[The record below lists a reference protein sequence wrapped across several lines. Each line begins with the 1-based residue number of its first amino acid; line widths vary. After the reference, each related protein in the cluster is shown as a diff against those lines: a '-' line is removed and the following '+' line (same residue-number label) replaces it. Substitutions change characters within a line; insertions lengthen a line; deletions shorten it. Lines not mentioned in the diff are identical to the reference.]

1 MAERKRKTKRAPE
14 TIDAAAPQATVEPT
28 EVIEQ
33 PAAEAA
39 APGGKPRRWRWP
51 VAGAVVVLAALV
63 GVFAVQAARSGGDD
77 AAAAEAEAEK
87 AEDAPIPVEVADVR
101 QDAVASYIS
110 ATANLVPE
118 NEVKVLAEW
127 EGRLARL
134 LVEEGQW
141 VRKGQVLAELAQGD
155 APMAVEKARV
165 RLENAR
171 VAHGRTST
179 LADEGLMS
187 PQDLEK
193 AAMELG
199 VAKQELAEA
208 AWRIEKARV
217 LSPFAGQVTRRS
229 AQPGQDVRLGD
240 ELFVVSQ
247 LEPLVARIYLAEK
260 DVLGLTEDRPVRIA
274 LKADETISFRG
285 RIHQISPVV
294 DPATGTVKVTVQ
306 AIRPPAAVRP
316 GAFVRVDVVKEER
329 PEALLVPKLA
339 LVREL
344 QKTYV
349 FVADEQV
356 ARKREVALGLEEGAV
371 VQALSGVA
379 AGEQVIVAG
388 QGALED
394 GAAIKLPAVQVAQV
408 PAKQ

>member
-1 MAERKRKTKRAPE
+1 MAERKRKTKRAAE
-14 TIDAAAPQATVEPT
+14 TVEAAAPQAIDEATNG
-28 EVIEQ
+28 IDQ
-33 PAAEAA
+33 PAAESP
-39 APGGKPRRWRWP
+39 APARKARRWRW
-51 VAGAVVVLAALV
+51 AAAAAVVVLAALV
-63 GVFAVQAARSGGDD
+63 GVFAVQAARSEGDD
-77 AAAAEAEAEK
+77 AAAEEDAEEAK
-87 AEDAPIPVEVADVR
+87 DAPIPVEVAEVR
-101 QDAVASYIS
+101 QDGVASYIS

-141 VRKGQVLAELAQGD
+141 VQKGQVLAELAQGD
-155 APMAVEKARV
+155 APMAVEKAKV

-171 VAHGRTST
+171 VAHGRTAT

-187 PQDLEK
+187 PQDREK

-199 VAKQELAEA
+199 VARQELAEA
-208 AWRIEKARV
+208 EWRIEKAQVR
-217 LSPFAGQVTRRS
+217 SPFTGQVTRRT

-260 DVLGLTEDRPVRIA
+260 DVLGLTDDRPVRIA
-274 LKADETISFRG
+274 LKADEAIVFGG

-306 AIRPPAAVRP
+306 AIRPPAEVRP

-329 PEALLVPKLA
+329 PEAVVVPKVA

-349 FVADEQV
+349 FVAEEEV

-408 PAKQ
+408 PAKR

>member
-1 MAERKRKTKRAPE
+1 MAERKRKANRAATEIEAAPE
-14 TIDAAAPQATVEPT
+14 VIAETITP
-28 EVIEQ
+28 EQ
-33 PAAEAA
+33 PAAEEA
-39 APGGKPRRWRWP
+39 APARKPRRWRW
-51 VAGAVVVLAALV
+51 AAAAAVVVLAALV
-63 GVFAVQAARSGGDD
+63 GVFAVQAARSEGDD
-77 AAAAEAEAEK
+77 AAAEEDAEEAK
-87 AEDAPIPVEVADVR
+87 DAPIPVEVAEVR
-101 QDAVASYIS
+101 QDGVASYIS

-134 LVEEGQW
+134 FVEEGQW
-141 VRKGQVLAELAQGD
+141 VQRGQVLAELAQGD

-171 VAHGRTST
+171 VAHGRTAT

-187 PQDLEK
+187 PQDREK

-199 VAKQELAEA
+199 VARQELAEA
-208 AWRIEKARV
+208 EWRIEKAQVR
-217 LSPFAGQVTRRS
+217 SPFTGQVTRRT

-260 DVLGLTEDRPVRIA
+260 DVLGLTDDRPVRIA
-274 LKADETISFRG
+274 LKADETIVFGG

-306 AIRPPAAVRP
+306 AIRPPAEVRP

-329 PEALLVPKLA
+329 PEALMVPKVA

-349 FVADEQV
+349 FVAEEEV

-408 PAKQ
+408 PRGE

>member
-1 MAERKRKTKRAPE
+1 MAERKRKAKRAATEIEAAPEAIDAIAE
-14 TIDAAAPQATVEPT
+14 TITP
-28 EVIEQ
+28 EQ
-33 PAAEAA
+33 PAAEEA
-39 APGGKPRRWRWP
+39 APARKPRRWRW
-51 VAGAVVVLAALV
+51 AAAAAVVVLAALV
-63 GVFAVQAARSGGDD
+63 GVFAVQAARSEGDD
-77 AAAAEAEAEK
+77 AAAAEEDAEEAK
-87 AEDAPIPVEVADVR
+87 DAPIPVEVAEVL
-101 QDAVASYIS
+101 QDGVASYIS

-118 NEVKVLAEW
+118 NEVEVLAEW

-141 VRKGQVLAELAQGD
+141 VQKGQVLAELAQGD
-155 APMAVEKARV
+155 APMAVEKAKV

-171 VAHGRTST
+171 VAHGRTAT

-187 PQDLEK
+187 PQDREK

-199 VAKQELAEA
+199 VARQELAEA
-208 AWRIEKARV
+208 EWRIEKAQVR
-217 LSPFAGQVTRRS
+217 SPFTGQVTRRT

-260 DVLGLTEDRPVRIA
+260 DVLSLTDDRPVRIA
-274 LKADETISFRG
+274 LKADEAIVFGG

-306 AIRPPAAVRP
+306 AIRPPAEVRP

-329 PEALLVPKLA
+329 PEAVVVPKVA

-349 FVADEQV
+349 FVAEEEV

-379 AGEQVIVAG
+379 AGERVIVAG

-394 GAAIKLPAVQVAQV
+394 GAAIRLPAVQVAQN
-408 PAKQ
+408 

>member
-1 MAERKRKTKRAPE
+1 MAERKRKTKRAAE
-14 TIDAAAPQATVEPT
+14 TVEAAAPQAIDEATNG
-28 EVIEQ
+28 IDQ
-33 PAAEAA
+33 PAVA
-39 APGGKPRRWRWP
+39 APAPARKTRRWRWLA
-51 VAGAVVVLAALV
+51 AGGVVVLAALV
-63 GVFAVQAARSGGDD
+63 GVFAVQAARSDGEED
-77 AAAAEAEAEK
+77 AVAEEKAEE
-87 AEDAPIPVEVADVR
+87 AEDAPIPVEVAEVR
-101 QDAVASYIS
+101 QDGVASYIS

-141 VRKGQVLAELAQGD
+141 VKKGQALAELAQGD

-165 RLENAR
+165 RLENSR

-179 LADEGLMS
+179 LADEGLVS
-187 PQDLEK
+187 PQDREK

-199 VAKQELAEA
+199 VAGQELAEA
-208 AWRIEKARV
+208 EWRIEKSRV
-217 LSPFAGQVTRRS
+217 RSPFTGQVTRRT

-260 DVLGLTEDRPVRIA
+260 DVLGLTLDRPVRIA
-274 LKADETISFRG
+274 LKADEEITFGG

-306 AIRPPAAVRP
+306 AIRPPAEVRP

-329 PEALLVPKLA
+329 PDAVVVPKLA
-339 LVREL
+339 VVREL
-344 QKTYV
+344 QKTFV
-349 FVADEQV
+349 FVADEEV
-356 ARKREVALGLEEGAV
+356 ARKREVALGLEEGAM
-371 VQALSGVA
+371 VQALSGVE

-394 GAAIKLPAVQVAQV
+394 GAAIKLPAVQVARV
-408 PAKQ
+408 PLR